1 MKKLYNIPHMVCPFC
16 QLQETS
22 VVDSRKNS
30 EGTSIRRRRNCSAC
44 NLRFTTYEKASIG
57 IIVKK
62 RNGNREEFNLEKLHQ
77 GVQNAFGGQELS
89 EKKLKTLVE
98 AIHNDIKEQGNKV
111 QSEFIGETV
120 LKHLKDINEVAYVRF
135 ASVYK
140 EFSDAS
146 DFEKEAAEFN

>member
-1 MKKLYNIPHMVCPFC
+1 MTNLYNIPHMVCPFC
-16 QLQETS
+16 QIEETS

>member
-1 MKKLYNIPHMVCPFC
+1 MVCPFC

-62 RNGNREEFNLEKLHQ
+62 RNGNREEFNLEKLYQ

-89 EKKLKTLVE
+89 EKKLKALVE
-98 AIHNDIKEQGNKV
+98 AIHNEIKEQGNKV

>member
-1 MKKLYNIPHMVCPFC
+1 MVCPFC
-16 QLQETS
+16 QLEETS

-62 RNGNREEFNLEKLHQ
+62 RNGNREEFNLEKLYQ

-89 EKKLKTLVE
+89 EKKLKALVE
-98 AIHNDIKEQGNKV
+98 TIHNEIKEQGNKV

-146 DFEKEAAEFN
+146 DFEKEVAEFN

>member
-1 MKKLYNIPHMVCPFC
+1 MTNLYNIPHMVCPFC
-16 QLQETS
+16 QLEETS

>member
-1 MKKLYNIPHMVCPFC
+1 MVCPFC

-62 RNGNREEFNLEKLHQ
+62 RNGNREEFNIEKLHQ

>member
-1 MKKLYNIPHMVCPFC
+1 MVCPFC
-16 QLQETS
+16 QLEETS

-62 RNGNREEFNLEKLHQ
+62 RNGNREEFNLEKLYQ

-89 EKKLKTLVE
+89 EKKLKALVE
-98 AIHNDIKEQGNKV
+98 AIHNEIKEQGNKV

-146 DFEKEAAEFN
+146 DFEKEVAEFN

>member
-1 MKKLYNIPHMVCPFC
+1 MVCPFC
-16 QLQETS
+16 QAEETS
-22 VVDSRKNS
+22 VVDSRKNT
-30 EGTSIRRRRNCSAC
+30 EGTSIRRRRNCSSC
-44 NLRFTTYEKASIG
+44 KSRFTTYEKASIDQ
-57 IIVKK
+57 IVIK
-62 RNGNREEFNLEKLHQ
+62 RNGNREEFNLEKLYQ

-89 EKKLKTLVE
+89 EKKLKALVDT
-98 AIHNDIKEQGNKV
+98 IYKDIQEQGNKV

-120 LKHLKDINEVAYVRF
+120 LSHLKEVNQVAYVRF

>member
-1 MKKLYNIPHMVCPFC
+1 MKKLYNIPYMVCPFC

-89 EKKLKTLVE
+89 EKKLKALVE

-111 QSEFIGETV
+111 KSEFIGETV

>member
-1 MKKLYNIPHMVCPFC
+1 MVCPFC
-16 QLQETS
+16 QLEETS

-30 EGTSIRRRRNCSAC
+30 EGTSIRRRRICSAC

-89 EKKLKTLVE
+89 EKKLKALIE
-98 AIHNDIKEQGNKV
+98 AIHNEIKEQGNKV